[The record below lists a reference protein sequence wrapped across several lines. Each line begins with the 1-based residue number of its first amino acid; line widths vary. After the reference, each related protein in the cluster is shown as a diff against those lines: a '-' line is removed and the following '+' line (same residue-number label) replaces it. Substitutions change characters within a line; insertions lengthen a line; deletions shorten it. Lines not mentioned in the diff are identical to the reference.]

1 MLCCFYHYK
10 VGRVAISRCLS
21 VAGEVVCNIS
31 AMEKTIM
38 QVQAKTIVTLV
49 CSIAAAFLIATA
61 FTVVGS
67 QPAKALPAYAQ
78 ATGKACGFC
87 HVSPGGG
94 GALKDAGKKFQ
105 ANGHKL

>member
-1 MLCCFYHYK
+1 MLCCFCHYIVAT
-10 VGRVAISRCLS
+10 VGISRSMS

-38 QVQAKTIVTLV
+38 QVQAKTIVALV
-49 CSIAAAFLIATA
+49 CGTAAAVFIATA

-78 ATGKACGFC
+78 QTGKACGFC